1 MGVISNLFPL
11 DYALNL
17 NYYWFYYYEELNGI
31 QLHGRTFRFSLNAQ
45 RRCKQL
51 LNPPETDIFRTHTHT
66 HIRLKWLRLLK
77 RSLCAVRTLAKPPD
91 QMWFWDFGA
100 SLPLSLCLAEAV
112 FFDLNKLRPTLSCYN
127 RGLMVLR
134 VIGLQAC
141 LALKRAIASVAS
153 VPFCR

>member
-66 HIRLKWLRLLK
+66 Y
-77 RSLCAVRTLAKPPD
+77 SPEMAAFAETFALC
-91 QMWFWDFGA
+91 
-100 SLPLSLCLAEAV
+100 
-112 FFDLNKLRPTLSCYN
+112 
-127 RGLMVLR
+127 
-134 VIGLQAC
+134 
-141 LALKRAIASVAS
+141 RAHSG
-153 VPFCR
+153 